1 VSIIKLSELNILGD
15 NRGSL
20 VALESLNNVPFD
32 IKRVYYIYNTLT
44 DIARGFHAH
53 KQLQQL
59 AICVSGSCTFVM
71 DDGIAREEVILNE
84 PNKAIFID
92 KMIWHEMYNFTPDC
106 ILLVVASDVYDELD
120 YIRKYEHFKS
130 EISNA
135 SV

>member
-1 VSIIKLSELNILGD
+1 MSIIKLSELNILGD